1 MATINHFS
9 QLDAWKKSH
18 ELRLQILQLLP
29 DFPQTYQFGLCAQL
43 QRSAIS
49 VSSNIAEG
57 FGRKSD
63 KEKSHFLNIA
73 EGSLTEVQDQMILCR
88 DLTLLDTNK
97 FTKMYA
103 LSEDVHKLIH
113 GLLRYIRN
121 TNSKL
126 RDTKA

>member
-63 KEKSHFLNIA
+63 K
-73 EGSLTEVQDQMILCR
+73 
-88 DLTLLDTNK
+88 